1 MKRTYR
7 IHPADYAIGDS
18 ERLYERMAAQSGDVL
33 DAIRTTG
40 NLDKDNEEKLKAA
53 IDSYTTDFLQMREG

>member
-1 MKRTYR
+1 MKEFEK
-7 IHPADYAIGDS
+7 G
-18 ERLYERMAAQSGDVL
+18 LYERMAAQSGDVL